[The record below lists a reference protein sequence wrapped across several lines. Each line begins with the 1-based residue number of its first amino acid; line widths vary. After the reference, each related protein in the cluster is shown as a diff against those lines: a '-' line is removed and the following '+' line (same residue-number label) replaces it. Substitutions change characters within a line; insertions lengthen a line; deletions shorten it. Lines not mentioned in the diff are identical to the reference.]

1 MATTR
6 ICVGQI
12 KGRVV
17 QFHPSTNLKPTS
29 QQVRL
34 AVFSMIKQDITK
46 DKHILDLYAGTG
58 VMGIEALSLGC
69 TYADFVE
76 INQRTA
82 KQLSSILKSFNLE
95 SNTKVYPISTEDF
108 LSLQNKKYDIIFID
122 PPYKTNP
129 WSKLFAKIL
138 SSQILNENGIIV
150 AEHYKK
156 QLLPTMECQLRK
168 LNFKQYGD
176 TSISI
181 YRKIGNSDG

>member
-1 MATTR
+1 VANTR
-6 ICVGQI
+6 ICVGRI
-12 KGRVV
+12 KGHVV

-29 QQVRL
+29 QKVRL
-34 AVFSMIKQDITK
+34 AVFSMIKQDIKT
-46 DKHILDLYAGTG
+46 DVNILDLYAGTG
-58 VMGIEALSLGC
+58 IMGIEALSLGC
-69 TYADFVE
+69 AYADFVE

-95 SNTKVYPISTEDF
+95 SNTQVYPISTESF
-108 LSLQNKKYDIIFID
+108 LSLKNKKYDIVFID

-129 WSKLFAKIL
+129 WLKLFSKIL

-156 QLLPTMECQLRK
+156 QKLPSVNCELTK

-181 YRKIGNSDG
+181 FRKTGKN